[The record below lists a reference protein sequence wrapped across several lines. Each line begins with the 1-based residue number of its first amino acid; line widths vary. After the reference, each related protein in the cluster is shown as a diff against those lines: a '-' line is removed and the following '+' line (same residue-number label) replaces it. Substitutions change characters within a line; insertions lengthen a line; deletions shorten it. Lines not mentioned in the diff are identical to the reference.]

1 MNRESRLLIEWDCRQ
16 LVINFYMFLDEKK
29 YTELANLFAED
40 GVWVRLGVDLVGPEA
55 IVAKM
60 AEREDWLTTHL
71 VSNVRFEVNSADE
84 VHTTQ
89 YVTLYR
95 HEGWKKEEGPAPVV
109 MPLSILRHQ
118 DQLVRINQEWKF
130 KRKMSQAIMTDRNRV
145 THYGQ

>member
-1 MNRESRLLIEWDCRQ
+1 MNRESGRLLEWDCRQ
-16 LVINFYMFLDEKK
+16 LVINFYMLLDEKK

-71 VSNVRFEVNSADE
+71 VSNVRFEVNGADE
-84 VHTTQ
+84 VNTTQ

-95 HEGWKKEEGPAPVV
+95 HEGWKNEDGPAPVV
-109 MPLSILRHQ
+109 MPLSILRHR
-118 DQLVRINQEWKF
+118 DQLVRINQGWKF
-130 KRKMSQAIMTDRNRV
+130 KRKMSQAIMTDRSRV